1 MFEEQI
7 FSSREMNF
15 ASCSLYAKFN
25 VSLFHNGF
33 LNPLIKIILSFNK
46 ISNVFNAI
54 NIAKPP
60 LFLIVAFERIFIHV
74 SIK

>member
-15 ASCSLYAKFN
+15 ASCPLYAKFN
-25 VSLFHNGF
+25 VSFFHNGF

-46 ISNVFNAI
+46 VSNVFNAI
-54 NIAKPP
+54 NIVKSP
-60 LFLIVAFERIFIHV
+60 LFIIVAFERIFIHV
-74 SIK
+74 LIK